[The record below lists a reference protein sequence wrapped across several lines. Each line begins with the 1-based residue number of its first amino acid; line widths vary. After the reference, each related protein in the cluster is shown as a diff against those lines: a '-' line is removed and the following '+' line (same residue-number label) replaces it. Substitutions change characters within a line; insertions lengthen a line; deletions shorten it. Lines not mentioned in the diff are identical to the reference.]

1 MMAMEKVDNVDF
13 GMDEINIDID
23 EVDNDNV
30 EVTCKSTVGCAAH
43 WQGASQERLPERPPL
58 PQGTGQS
65 GACWSNNRPPEIEMI

>member
-43 WQGASQERLPERPPL
+43 WQGASQERLP
-58 PQGTGQS
+58 GQKLIVK
-65 GACWSNNRPPEIEMI
+65 A